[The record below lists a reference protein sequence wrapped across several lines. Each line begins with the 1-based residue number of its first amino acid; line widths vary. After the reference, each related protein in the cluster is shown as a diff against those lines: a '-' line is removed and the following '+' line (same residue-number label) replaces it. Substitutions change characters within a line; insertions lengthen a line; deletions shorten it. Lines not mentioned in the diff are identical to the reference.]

1 MVQQELIRILEA
13 LLFASDQPLTMPK
26 LREVLREPAA
36 PATSEVVVAQE
47 SQDEPPASELTQP
60 QDVSTQ
66 DDDWSAQVRVAIG
79 ALKEKYSGHDA
90 PVVIL
95 EVAEGWQF
103 ASNPIYAPW
112 IKKLFKDHTSFR
124 LSQPA
129 LETLAIIGYRQPITR
144 AEIEE
149 LRGVEVIAA
158 LETLLERN
166 FIKVAGRKE
175 TVGRPLLYATT
186 SEFLRQFG
194 LRSLN
199 ELPKLDADAEA
210 QSIEGSSNE
219 VAGEVSSEGPPQ

>member
-1 MVQQELIRILEA
+1 M
-13 LLFASDQPLTMPK
+13 FASDQPLTMPK
-26 LREVLREPAA
+26 LREILRESNSSATLEI
-36 PATSEVVVAQE
+36 PATPE
-47 SQDEPPASELTQP
+47 SQDAALAREIAEVPNNLVEEE
-60 QDVSTQ
+60 
-66 DDDWSAQVRVAIG
+66 DDWSAQVRVAIG

-129 LETLAIIGYRQPITR
+129 LETLAIIAYRQPITR

-186 SEFLRQFG
+186 HEFLRQFG
-194 LRSLN
+194 LRSLE
-199 ELPKLDADAEA
+199 ELPKLDALEQDEP
-210 QSIEGSSNE
+210 SNGE
-219 VAGEVSSEGPPQ
+219 SAEVSSGPSEETSQ